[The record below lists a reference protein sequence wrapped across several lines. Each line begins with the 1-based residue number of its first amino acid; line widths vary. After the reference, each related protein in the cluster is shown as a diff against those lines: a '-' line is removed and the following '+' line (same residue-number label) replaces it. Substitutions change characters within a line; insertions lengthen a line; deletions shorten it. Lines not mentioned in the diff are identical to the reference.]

1 MLSQYFFTDEKEV
14 EESDGEWGES
24 TMLTEFVIS
33 HQFTSF

>member
-1 MLSQYFFTDEKEV
+1 V

-33 HQFTSF
+33 HQFTSFWTVF